1 MECQKDKRERAEGA
15 APVVAGVDIGSLT
28 AEAVLLKEGCMIAS
42 SIVPTGVDSR
52 EAAERAMAAALQSA
66 GLRQEEL
73 AMIVATGYGRVSA
86 PFADKTVTEITCHGR
101 GAYYFDASV
110 RTVIDI
116 GGQDSKVIRLDEEGK
131 VLDFAMN
138 DKCAAGT
145 GRFLEVMAAALEVD
159 LEELAALSAQASRG
173 TPISSTCTVF
183 AETEVVSL
191 LAGGEDRAE
200 IARGLH
206 ESIAARTSSLV
217 FRVGLAETVMMT
229 GGVAKNRAV
238 VKALEERLQ
247 VTITVPPEP
256 QIVGALGGA
265 LLAWEE
271 QCSAGP
277 TSFI

>member
-1 MECQKDKRERAEGA
+1 MA
-15 APVVAGVDIGSLT
+15 AF
-28 AEAVLLKEGCMIAS
+28 

-52 EAAERAMAAALQSA
+52 RAAKRALDEALKSAAH
-66 GLRQEEL
+66 GFEEL
-73 AMIVATGYGRVSA
+73 GAIVATGYGRVSV
-86 PFADKTVTEITCHGR
+86 PFAHETITEITCHGR
-101 GAYYFDASV
+101 GAFYFDPAV

-116 GGQDSKVIRLDEEGK
+116 GGQDSKVIRIDERGR

-159 LEELAALSAQASRG
+159 LEELAALSAAAPRA

-191 LAGGEDRAE
+191 LAGGKDRAE

-217 FRVGLAETVMMT
+217 YRVGLTERVMMT
-229 GGVAKNRAV
+229 GGVAKNSAV
-238 VKALEERLQ
+238 VQALEEKLQ
-247 VTITVPPEP
+247 LPITVPPEP
-256 QIVGALGGA
+256 QIAGALGAA
-265 LLAWEE
+265 LLAWEKKHP
-271 QCSAGP
+271 AAD
-277 TSFI
+277 I